1 MKERNLYM
9 KNKLTVNLSEKYV
22 ILNDSI
28 TNFSR
33 YYGKVFNRKIEDCA
47 LSQGHISRAL
57 SPDTFHYV
65 YLTLK

>member
-9 KNKLTVNLSEKYV
+9 KDKLTVNLSEKHV
-22 ILNDSI
+22 ILSNSI

-33 YYGKVFNRKIEDCA
+33 YHEKVFNRKIEDCA
-47 LSQGHISRAL
+47 LSQGHISGAL
-57 SPDTFHYV
+57 SRDTFHYV